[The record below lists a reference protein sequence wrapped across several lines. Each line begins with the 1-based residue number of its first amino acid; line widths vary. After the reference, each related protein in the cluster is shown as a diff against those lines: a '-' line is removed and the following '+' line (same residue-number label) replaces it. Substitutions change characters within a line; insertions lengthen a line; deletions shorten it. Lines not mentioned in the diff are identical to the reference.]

1 MDKIIT
7 TIKPSPRG
15 PQGGYV
21 LMMTLGILT
30 GIMILGMSMMKNAS
44 AGRKIMSE
52 SRKGSQSRYA
62 AESAIAL
69 IINRAANSV
78 DSNGDVVEFPSSTLN
93 MLGHR
98 TEVSLAVE
106 TDDLGHDRVDSIRGK
121 YDLLTF
127 RSYAN
132 VDAISTDTTTGSSA
146 HIRQRIAFDQYPIF
160 QFATYWEGT
169 MALDP
174 GSNMVING
182 RMHCNARV
190 KLFPWTNLSIEDW
203 LTSPCE
209 IWHMASGGSAR
220 IRFKRIDGTIGGYM
234 TPPSSFAI
242 VDTPYYGG
250 SNRMRLAYGKGVP
263 VFKMPVG
270 TRNAILI
277 IQPKGV
283 DDKGVG
289 GFTETATSKKQ
300 KLIYKADLIYRK
312 RNSLATIV
320 KQWSRNTSSGGDLA
334 VSASL
339 NTSLNLAIDTPSVSG
354 IHRDSLYDYGDAKWM
369 NAQYLNV
376 GKFFTKST
384 DPTDQVVYL
393 EGRFDTVSLIKSR
406 DVFIL
411 YNANT
416 LGHPITFVSNCPIY
430 VWGDYNNRSTKSS
443 ALIADIISVL
453 SETWNGSYSSATTTR
468 PGSVDSIYACM
479 LGGVRR
485 ARVHTAWNN
494 PTDANYYDWSQ
505 DDNSSYSDRV
515 GQPHNHLSFME
526 NFTGFTFTFSGSQ
539 VALWRCLYLN
549 GLYRWNP
556 GNSIYSQ
563 PNRNFSFDT
572 RYNQL
577 INMPPG
583 TPALI
588 SPFNLDYY
596 EVHEE

>member
-1 MDKIIT
+1 M
-7 TIKPSPRG
+7 TILRRAIDN
-15 PQGGYV
+15 QGRQDGYI
-21 LMMTLGILT
+21 LMMTLAILV
-30 GIMILGMSMMKNAS
+30 GIMILGIGMLRNTAS
-44 AGRKIMSE
+44 GRKIMSE

-69 IINRAANSV
+69 IINRTASSV
-78 DSNGDVVEFPSSTLN
+78 DSNGDVVDFPTSTLK
-93 MLGHR
+93 MHGHS
-98 TEVSLAVE
+98 VSISMDVE
-106 TDDLGHDRVDSIRGK
+106 NDDTGEPRVDSIRTK

-132 VDAISTDTTTGSSA
+132 IEAVATDTISGTSA

-174 GSNMVING
+174 GSDMAING
-182 RMHCNARV
+182 RIHCNSRV
-190 KLFPWTNLSIEDW
+190 KLFPFTNLSLEDW
-203 LTSPCE
+203 LTSPCD
-209 IWHMASGGSAR
+209 IWHMASGGSAK
-220 IRFKRIDGTIGGYM
+220 IRFKRVDGVLGSYI
-234 TPPSSFAI
+234 TPPSSFAT

-250 SNRMRLAYGKGVP
+250 TKRMRLAYGKTVP
-263 VFKMPVG
+263 VFKMPIG

-283 DDKGVG
+283 DDKGVS

-300 KLIYKADLIYRK
+300 KLVYKADLIYRK
-312 RNSLATIV
+312 RNSSGTII
-320 KQWSRNTSSGGDLA
+320 KQWYRNISGGGDVTVPGSTNTDL
-334 VSASL
+334 
-339 NTSLNLAIDTPSVSG
+339 NKAIDTPSVAG
-354 IHRDSLYDYGDAKWM
+354 IHKDSLWDYGDQKWM
-369 NAQYLNV
+369 NAHYVNV
-376 GKFFTKST
+376 GKLFTFAT
-384 DPTDQVVYL
+384 DPNDQVAYL
-393 EGRFDTVSLIKSR
+393 EGRFDTVSALKTR

-411 YNANT
+411 YNAGT
-416 LGHPITFVSNCPIY
+416 LGRNFTFVSNCPIY
-430 VWGDYNNRSTKSS
+430 LWGNYNNVSTKST
-443 ALIADIISVL
+443 AVIGDIISIL
-453 SETWNGSYSSATTTR
+453 SKTWNGSYTSATTTR
-468 PGSVDSIYACM
+468 TGANDSIHACL

-485 ARVHTAWNN
+485 ARVHTAWNT

-515 GQPHNHLSFME
+515 GQPHNHMSMME
-526 NFTGFTFTFSGSQ
+526 NFTGYTLTYSGSQ
-539 VALWRCLYLN
+539 AALWRCLYLT

-563 PNRNFSFDT
+563 PTRNYSFDT

-577 INMPPG
+577 KNMPPG